1 PMHRTKHL
9 ATIAL
14 ALALFFTACEEFDQ
28 TNVELDNDSESTL
41 IVKLDELS
49 YRMNPGGYLA
59 IQLEP
64 GLHQIT
70 VTDQESDEELKSETF
85 EVKNGGLINLG
96 EAQYYIWADLYGN
109 QALKAEKLNIQDLVI
124 ESKDEKGKK
133 IKTTYTGDFQ
143 PLPTD
148 QLYIESQ
155 WDYGLGEDW
164 PSRLWDIV
172 PKEDKFKV
180 RRKLYREQGL
190 IDYYMSRV
198 PGAETEN

>member
-1 PMHRTKHL
+1 
-9 ATIAL
+9 
-14 ALALFFTACEEFDQ
+14 
-28 TNVELDNDSESTL
+28 
-41 IVKLDELS
+41 
-49 YRMNPGGYLA
+49 
-59 IQLEP
+59 
-64 GLHQIT
+64 
-70 VTDQESDEELKSETF
+70 
-85 EVKNGGLINLG
+85 
-96 EAQYYIWADLYGN
+96 
-109 QALKAEKLNIQDLVI
+109 
-124 ESKDEKGKK
+124 
-133 IKTTYTGDFQ
+133 DFQ